1 MHGAR
6 CQTRPGLY
14 QVSERVCQ
22 REPLRDRALSPLS
35 TSRER
40 SRRDSRV
47 SGLRTACGGGGWG
60 GSCGGDRGVCAR
72 PVARPHDRRDPR
84 VNLRLYRQRH
94 ATKPVT
100 LSCTLSA
107 PGRSR
112 TGCVLFRSV
121 AHAERADGS
130 QQQRKRK
137 IRPQHGPQGWGA
149 SIARAS
155 ISSVAPSTAAASR
168 WMPRCCNIS
177 RRDMKGFLE
186 AASPSSG
193 HGGKYLALFPL
204 A

>member
-1 MHGAR
+1 MRGVR
-6 CQTRPGLY
+6 LDPDSTKN

-22 REPLRDRALSPLS
+22 REPLRDRALSPHSRRLG
-35 TSRER
+35 SRER

-84 VNLRLYRQRH
+84 VNTALSSTSCYE
-94 ATKPVT
+94 AKPV
-100 LSCTLSA
+100 TLSA
-107 PGRSR
+107 PGRSW

-137 IRPQHGPQGWGA
+137 TRPQHGPEGWGA

-168 WMPRCCNIS
+168 WMPR
-177 RRDMKGFLE
+177 
-186 AASPSSG
+186 
-193 HGGKYLALFPL
+193 
-204 A
+204 